1 MMSVNLLPW
10 REIYYQGRSRFL
22 LQMLGLG
29 ILAALLVTSAAW
41 RQGSASIARL
51 HHQRIELSERRDRV
65 RRELDRVMDN
75 RQQQLQ
81 MLDALQPMVSEL
93 TENKSLNEVLTDV
106 LDSELFLY
114 SVTELVRVDNGI
126 RVSGLA
132 PAAVAVD
139 QLVARRQFTAGKRQA
154 ITWQLLSLQL
164 TASGAAFDILVVGGD
179 L

>member
-1 MMSVNLLPW
+1 MFINLLPW
-10 REIYYQGRSRFL
+10 RESYSRCRSRFL

-29 ILAALLVTSAAW
+29 ILAALLVTAAAW
-41 RQGSASIARL
+41 RQGSAEIARL
-51 HHQRIELSERRDRV
+51 HQQRVELSERRDRV
-65 RRELDRVMDN
+65 RHELDQVMDN

-93 TENKSLNEVLTDV
+93 TENRSLNEVLRDV

-114 SVTELVRVDNGI
+114 SVTELVRVDGGI

-139 QLVARRQFTAGKRQA
+139 QLVARRQFTTGNRPA
-154 ITWQLLSLQL
+154 ITWQLLALQL
-164 TASGAAFDILVVGGD
+164 TASGAAFEILVRRGD
-179 L
+179 P

>member
-1 MMSVNLLPW
+1 MSVNLLPW
-10 REIYYQGRSRFL
+10 REPYFRGRSRFL
-22 LQMLGLG
+22 QQMLSLG
-29 ILAALLVTSAAW
+29 ILAALLVTSAVW
-41 RQGSASIARL
+41 RQGSAEIVRL
-51 HHQRIELSERRDRV
+51 HHQRVELTERRDRV

-81 MLDALQPMVSEL
+81 LIDGLQPMVSEL
-93 TENKSLNEVLTDV
+93 TDNQSLQEVLNDV

-114 SVTELVRVDNGI
+114 SVTELVRVDGGI

-139 QLVARRQFTAGKRQA
+139 ELVARRQFTAGNRSA
-154 ITWQLLSLQL
+154 ISWQLLALQL
-164 TASGAAFDILVVGGD
+164 TASGAAFEILVVRGD